1 MRGQKQKAVR
11 LLEEYRNTVLRL
23 MRDCV
28 ILKGFIDN
36 KFVLT
41 ESNMKES
48 LEWANRKVASTN
60 CLMCLYKEIR
70 KSINSLPASI
80 VLPILT
86 HRNG

>member
-1 MRGQKQKAVR
+1 
-11 LLEEYRNTVLRL
+11 

-41 ESNMKES
+41 ENDMKKS
-48 LEWANRKVASTN
+48 LEWANTKVASMN

-70 KSINSLPASI
+70 KNINSLPAGI

-86 HRNG
+86 HRNC